1 MKWSRYSHLFLS
13 KRNGWLLYNSA
24 ANSFLKIED
33 GQEDTIREICED
45 PDRYDFSASPQMYIQ
60 LRTAGHLV
68 QDGQD
73 EDLYNILKMRRLT
86 ARYAS
91 DTLLLTVAITRACN
105 FDCSYCFEGNRT
117 GKPMSEEVAD
127 KLVAFIKRHKKPKR
141 FITWY
146 GGEPLL
152 AFDRILSIDE
162 KLKAEDLP
170 YQAMMVTNGY
180 LLEERVIRELNR
192 LNIHLI
198 QITLDGK
205 RETHDARRYLKNGG
219 KTYDRIFSNLE
230 SLMASD
236 YQGNVQVRVNV
247 DGRNA
252 DEFMEVY
259 RAIKGKF
266 PEDFGKR
273 ISVYPGFVTGA
284 SHPDASCFFG
294 SDAKGRFVA
303 EVNEKYGIAPL
314 SLFPGKPPGGCTL
327 TNRNSYV
334 VGPDGELYKCWNDVG
349 MEHLVVGH
357 IDSMTDWNMPLVA
370 KGMVAASYLD
380 APECR
385 KCFYFPICDG
395 GCHKM
400 RLENITEGAKN
411 DVCTYF
417 KHHLDELLEL
427 HYEQK
432 NRANAAG

>member
-24 ANSFLKIED
+24 ANSFLKLEE
-33 GQEDTIREICED
+33 GQETIIRNISEN
-45 PDRYDFSASPQMYIQ
+45 PDHYDFSRSPQLYIL
-60 LRTAGHLV
+60 LRSAGHLV
-68 QDGQD
+68 TEGQD
-73 EDLYNILKMRRLT
+73 EDFYNILKMRRLT
-86 ARYAS
+86 NQYAPG
-91 DTLLLTVAITRACN
+91 TLLLTVAITRACN

-117 GKPMSEEVAD
+117 GKPMSEEMAE
-127 KLVAFIKRHKKPKR
+127 KLVAFIKGHKNMKL

-162 KLKAEDLP
+162 KLKAEELP
-170 YQAMMVTNGY
+170 YQSMMVTNGY

-192 LNIHLI
+192 LNIKII

-205 RETHDARRYLKNGG
+205 RETHDSRRCLKGGG
-219 KTYDRIFSNLE
+219 KTYDRIFRNLE
-230 SLMASD
+230 ALMASD
-236 YQGNVQVRVNV
+236 YNGKVYVRVNV

-252 DEFMEVY
+252 EEFMEVY
-259 RAIKGKF
+259 RSVKEKF
-266 PEDFGKR
+266 PEDYGKR

-284 SHPDASCFFG
+284 AHPDASCFFN
-294 SDAKGRFVA
+294 SDDKGRFVA
-303 EVNEKYGIAPL
+303 EVSEKYGEAPL
-314 SLFPGKPPGGCTL
+314 SLFPRRPPGGCTL
-327 TNRNSYV
+327 TKRNAYV

-349 MEHLVVGH
+349 LEKMVVGH
-357 IDSMTDWNMPLVA
+357 IDSLTDWNMPLVA
-370 KGMVAASYLD
+370 KGMVAASHLD
-380 APECR
+380 SAECR
-385 KCFYFPICDG
+385 ECFCFPICDG

-400 RLENITEGAKN
+400 RMENITEGAKH

-432 NRANAAG
+432 TSADVAG